1 MNWPRC
7 RFSCTVIFGSDI
19 LKEDIPSGRRRL
31 TFFGLGLP
39 ATRTFRYPR
48 DHEPMN
54 IWIVE
59 VRIRKKD
66 IGLSWKKDF
75 NTAFVDCCIVIFGT
89 VGYVHSQR
97 WRSAA
102 CCHKYPDAIS
112 LFLGQEFPKFLYR
125 FVSKCNHNYLLL
137 RRFVHESSKMRSANI
152 SRLYISIITC
162 RLALGKFVIS
172 VLS

>member
-7 RFSCTVIFGSDI
+7 RFSGAVIFGSDI
-19 LKEDIPSGRRRL
+19 LKETIPSGRRQL
-31 TFFGLGLP
+31 TFPGRGLP
-39 ATRTFRYPR
+39 ATRTFRHSR

-75 NTAFVDCCIVIFGT
+75 NPAFVDCRIVIFGT

-102 CCHKYPDAIS
+102 CCHEYPNAIS

-125 FVSKCNHNYLLL
+125 FVSECNHNYLLL
-137 RRFVHESSKMRSANI
+137 RSFVRRSSKMRSAHS
-152 SRLYISIITC
+152 SRLYISIITY
-162 RLALGKFVIS
+162 RLALGTFVLS